1 MKNKVLKEIIKQL
14 ANAPTLAAQ
23 KAIENLKTPEDKE
36 EARRIF
42 QALNIT
48 PISENPAKK

>member
-1 MKNKVLKEIIKQL
+1 MKNKVLKEIIIQL
-14 ANAPTLAAQ
+14 AAAPNLAAQ

-48 PISENPAKK
+48 PAPDKPAKK